1 MDLEGGEME
10 ALMGANL
17 KNLQYKYILVESRN
31 KKEMESFMIKNGYK
45 LIVDVSPIDLFFK
58 RII

>member
-1 MDLEGGEME
+1 ME